1 MFFNPSFNWLFKYT
15 PGSYVQTLCLLIP
28 VLQITCFLNS
38 TRVLDFASVFCCW
51 KSQYIFLF
59 FLRLISLPNVELYE
73 EDNDHLGLIVSG
85 IKAEEK
91 TLTLE
96 STKQEDPFQIT

>member
-1 MFFNPSFNWLFKYT
+1 M
-15 PGSYVQTLCLLIP
+15 V
-28 VLQITCFLNS
+28 
-38 TRVLDFASVFCCW
+38 
-51 KSQYIFLF
+51 
-59 FLRLISLPNVELYE
+59 LPNGELYE